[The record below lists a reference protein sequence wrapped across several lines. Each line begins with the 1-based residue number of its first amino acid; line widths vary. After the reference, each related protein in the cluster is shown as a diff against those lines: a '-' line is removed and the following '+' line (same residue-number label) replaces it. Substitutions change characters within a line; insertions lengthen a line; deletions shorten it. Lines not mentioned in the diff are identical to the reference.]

1 MSASRLVYKHPQ
13 NHPKCGVV
21 IQYKWW
27 LLDMT
32 LVLTGDIS
40 DALGFLLAGMYGGGL
55 P

>member
-1 MSASRLVYKHPQ
+1 MELKFA
-13 NHPKCGVV
+13 VV

-40 DALGFLLAGMYGGGL
+40 GALGFLLAGVCGSAACMG
-55 P
+55 